1 VTALSGIG
9 FAAPVKYPAGTGA
22 YSVAIGD
29 FNADGKSD
37 LAVANFDSKNVSILM
52 GNGNGT
58 FQSAVNYG
66 TGKQPFSVTV
76 GDFNSDGKT
85 ILPLPTTKRY
95 RQHIAGQRRRYIP
108 NRRQFHCGAGTLLG
122 DRGEFNGD
130 GRTDLA
136 VANFRGDNVSILLGN
151 GNGTFKTGV
160 NYSRG

>member
-1 VTALSGIG
+1 MCIRDSMDAGVLVGTRLVDSNGQAQLTTASIAVGTHSLRAVYGGSAGGSVAPSQSSAVSYSVTALSGIG

-76 GDFNSDGKT
+76 GDFN
-85 ILPLPTTKRY
+85 
-95 RQHIAGQRRRYIP
+95 
-108 NRRQFHCGAGTLLG
+108 
-122 DRGEFNGD
+122 
-130 GRTDLA
+130 
-136 VANFRGDNVSILLGN
+136 
-151 GNGTFKTGV
+151 
-160 NYSRG
+160 